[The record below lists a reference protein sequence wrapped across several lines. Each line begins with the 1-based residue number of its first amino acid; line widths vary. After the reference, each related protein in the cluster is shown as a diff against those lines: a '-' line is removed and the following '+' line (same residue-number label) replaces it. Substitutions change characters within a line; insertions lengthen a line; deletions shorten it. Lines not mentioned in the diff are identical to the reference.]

1 MSEFLEEYGG
11 VVALALVG
19 LFCVSAIL
27 GSLVIIV
34 NA

>member
-11 VVALALVG
+11 VVALSLVG

-27 GSLVIIV
+27 SSLIIIV